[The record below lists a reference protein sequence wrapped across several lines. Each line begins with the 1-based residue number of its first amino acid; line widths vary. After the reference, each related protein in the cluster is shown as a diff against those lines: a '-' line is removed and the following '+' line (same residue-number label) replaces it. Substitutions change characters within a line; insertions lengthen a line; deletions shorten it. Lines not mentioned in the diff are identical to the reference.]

1 MPDPISLA
9 TILLILKIAGGITT
23 FSGSIIGVFKV
34 ITWIKNKL
42 TNIDSNVVALKD
54 SIDTHINGLREDVKS
69 QTSTIATALSEQRA
83 DFRTFYAPSLLMM
96 QNLQNAQSA
105 QLPAVSPVRAKRT
118 VKPAKRKSK

>member
-9 TILLILKIAGGITT
+9 TILLVLKIASGVLT
-23 FSGSIIGVFKV
+23 FSGFVIGVFKV

-54 SIDTHINGLREDVKS
+54 SMDAHIGGLRVDIKG
-69 QTSTIATALSEQRA
+69 QTATLATALSEQRS

-96 QNLQNAQSA
+96 QQHNSQLQQ
-105 QLPAVSPVRAKRT
+105 PAAVPTRAKKSPR
-118 VKPAKRKSK
+118 KPAKRK

>member
-23 FSGSIIGVFKV
+23 FSGFVIGVFKV

-42 TNIDSNVVALKD
+42 SNIDSNVVALKN
-54 SIDTHINGLREDVKS
+54 SMDTHIGGLREDIKL

-96 QNLQNAQSA
+96 QQQSSQFQA
-105 QLPAVSPVRAKRT
+105 AAAMPVRAKR
-118 VKPAKRKSK
+118 AQRKKK

>member
-9 TILLILKIAGGITT
+9 TILFILKIAGGVMT
-23 FSGSIIGVFKV
+23 FATFIIGVFKV

-54 SIDTHINGLREDVKS
+54 SIDTHINGLRDDVKV
-69 QTSTIATALSEQRA
+69 QTSTLGTALSEQRA

-96 QNLQNAQSA
+96 QQQNAQFQA
-105 QLPAVSPVRAKRT
+105 NTPASVPVRAKRT
-118 VKPAKRKSK
+118 RKPLKRKSK